1 MKTQSERSPTPPG
14 PGLRRF
20 LYGTAMLTGG
30 AIMIVEVLGAKLLAP
45 YFGTSTFVWTAQ
57 ITMALLALAMGYA
70 AGGWLADRSPRLR
83 WIYGGILLAAIWL
96 AVAAWGVEPLAFAF
110 LRVNLALGSLLASL
124 TLFLIPLAT
133 LAMVGPFFVKVIT
146 GDLSVVGGN
155 VGRLTALS
163 TLGSVLGTLLVGYV
177 LIPNVP
183 NTMTLVLVAAALAA
197 VAVVFF
203 AVWERRLL
211 LGAAGAALV
220 TIGIGLVALASP
232 PLRLEDSLRELARR
246 NSPFGLMQVVED
258 ASGHHRLYLNDLLVQ
273 NSYDPID
280 GRSSSLFTY
289 MLHGL
294 TRSYHPGARD
304 ILCIGLGVGI
314 VPRQFAAEGARVDV
328 VEINRAVVPLAQEYF
343 DFDPS
348 AVNLILA
355 DGRYVVDTTT
365 NRYDAVVLD
374 AFLGESPPSHL
385 MTREAFAAMRRCLR
399 PGGVLVMNAFGE
411 FAPGRDFQ
419 IGSLRKTLGAVFRS
433 VRIHASGN
441 GNVFFVASD
450 REPLSP
456 ERPMDFAQVPPHLLG
471 QARSAFAGAP
481 PLRPEAG
488 MVLTDDF
495 NPVEF
500 YDARNREELRRQ
512 LALSVRRL

>member
-1 MKTQSERSPTPPG
+1 
-14 PGLRRF
+14 
-20 LYGTAMLTGG
+20 MLTGG

-57 ITMALLALAMGYA
+57 ITMALLALSLGYA
-70 AGGWLADRSPRLR
+70 LGGWLADRVPRLS
-83 WIYGGILLAAIWL
+83 WIYTGILLAGLWL
-96 AVAAWGVEPLAFAF
+96 AASAWFVEPLSFAC
-110 LRVNLALGSLLASL
+110 LRWNLAVGSLVTSL
-124 TLFLIPLAT
+124 SLFLVPLAT
-133 LAMVGPFFVKVIT
+133 LAMVGPFFVKVLT
-146 GDLSVVGGN
+146 RDLRVVGVN

-177 LIPNVP
+177 LIPNLP
-183 NTMTLVLVAAALAA
+183 NTLTLVLLAA
-197 VAVVFF
+197 SLAIASVLFF
-203 AVWERRLL
+203 AVWERRRL
-211 LGAAGAALV
+211 LGAVGGALLV
-220 TIGIGLVALASP
+220 VGAGLVALASP
-232 PLRLEDSLRELARR
+232 PLRFGGAFRELARR
-246 NSPFGLMQVVED
+246 NSPFGVMQVVED
-258 ASGHHRLYLNDLLVQ
+258 ASGRYRLYLNDLLVQ
-273 NSYDPID
+273 NTYDPAA
-280 GRSSSLFTY
+280 GRSESLFTY

-294 TRSYHPGARD
+294 TRSYHPQASK

-314 VPRQFAAEGARVDV
+314 VPRQFATEGATVDV
-328 VEINRAVVPLAQEYF
+328 VEINPAVVPLAREYF
-343 DFDPS
+343 DFDPA
-348 AVNLILA
+348 AVNLTFG
-355 DGRYVVDTTT
+355 DGRAVVGTTT

-385 MTREAFAAMRRCLR
+385 MTREAFAAIWRCLR

-411 FAPGRDFQ
+411 FAPERDFLL
-419 IGSLRKTLGAVFRS
+419 GSLRKTLGAVFRS

-450 REPLSP
+450 RQPLQP
-456 ERPMDFAQVPPHLLG
+456 VRPMDFTQLPPRLRG

-488 MVLTDDF
+488 RVLTDDF

-512 LALSVRRL
+512 LALSVQRP